1 MGQPGRNG
9 VTCAIEQHP
18 RTTNKDARD
27 AEDGPARER
36 QRMRGP
42 ACVSPAGCRDQ
53 GSERQRLMR
62 SLLRKRFA
70 CPACRTARRK
80 GGPAAVGKA
89 ARIIGSNF
97 LPQAKIAQQMRNRI
111 DRLRHNSPQIA
122 VLTTYPAISCS
133 LPCCDAQGAPAQ
145 KHKRPGGPGRL

>member
-1 MGQPGRNG
+1 M
-9 VTCAIEQHP
+9 TCAIEQHP

-27 AEDGPARER
+27 AEDR
-36 QRMRGP
+36 
-42 ACVSPAGCRDQ
+42 PAGRDSVCGARHVSVPLRYGDQ

-70 CPACRTARRK
+70 CPACRTTCRK

-97 LPQAKIAQQMRNRI
+97 LPDAKIAQYMP
-111 DRLRHNSPQIA
+111 D
-122 VLTTYPAISCS
+122 
-133 LPCCDAQGAPAQ
+133 
-145 KHKRPGGPGRL
+145 